1 MSYLKKSK
9 LVLLL
14 MLCSFTVLSVMAQER
29 VVTGKVN
36 DQQTGK
42 PLAGVSVKVKNT
54 TTVAVSDE
62 QGNFK
67 VKVPSFVCTFE
78 LK

>member
-54 TTVAVSDE
+54 TTVAVSDA
-62 QGNFK
+62 QGES
-67 VKVPSFVCTFE
+67 SFF
-78 LK
+78 